1 MAIKTYQ
8 LSNAIYKRLETYS
21 REVVD
26 GMNAV
31 GEQVTSEGLAAL
43 KSSSPRQTGAYAKG
57 WRLSKSTFYLAPTR
71 FVLHNAT
78 RYRLTH
84 LLEHGHATRSG
95 GRTQARPHVGPVE
108 AKVVESY
115 TAGAERVIRGGP

>member
-1 MAIKTYQ
+1 MGIKTYQ

-26 GMNAV
+26 GINAV
-31 GEQVTSEGLAAL
+31 GEQAASEGLAAL
-43 KSSSPRQTGAYAKG
+43 KSTSPRRTGAYAKG
-57 WRLSKSTFYLAPTR
+57 WRLVKRTFPLAPTR
-71 FVLHNAT
+71 FVLHNVS
-78 RYRLTH
+78 RHRLTH

-115 TAGAERVIRGGP
+115 MTGAERVIRGGP